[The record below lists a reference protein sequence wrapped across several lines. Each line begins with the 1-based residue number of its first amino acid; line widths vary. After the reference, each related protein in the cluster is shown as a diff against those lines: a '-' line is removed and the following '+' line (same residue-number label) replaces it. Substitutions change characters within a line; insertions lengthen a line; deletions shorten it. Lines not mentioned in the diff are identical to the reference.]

1 MSLEGYVEKRVLFR
15 VHAPGRRIA
24 ELVVVVENVP
34 GALAKVSGLMAE
46 MGINIL
52 TNLGMAK
59 AFEKEA
65 VWSSFIDLTDTG
77 LEVEDVVERLRKL
90 DVVLDV
96 KCSEEVG
103 ELLVDTLHFPVMLDR
118 DRHVLL
124 RVETFGKAFGRLFDI
139 FGSGAVTII
148 YQMGRE
154 SGMSKAEKVM
164 REYGL
169 KGVDALRVILK
180 ERVAKGWCI
189 PEIEVFNEKK
199 NEAVIKVYE
208 LFECLPFKGKLKEP
222 RSHLARGYIA
232 GVFKAIFGVDC
243 MVTET
248 ECLAKGDPYCR
259 FIVTQH
265 PGKQEGIY
273 SP

>member
-1 MSLEGYVEKRVLFR
+1 MSLEDYVEKEVLFR
-15 VHAPGRRIA
+15 VHAPGRRVA
-24 ELVVVVENVP
+24 ELIVVVENVP
-34 GALAKVSGLMAE
+34 GALARVSGLMAE

-59 AFEKEA
+59 AFEREA

-96 KCSEEVG
+96 KYSEEVG

-139 FGSGAVTII
+139 FGSGAATII

-164 REYGL
+164 RECGL
-169 KGVDALRVILK
+169 KGIDALRVILK

-189 PEIEVFNEKK
+189 PEIEVFDEKK

-222 RSHLARGYIA
+222 RSHFFRGYLEGA
-232 GVFKAIFGVDC
+232 FKALFKTEYTAI
-243 MVTET
+243 ET

-259 FIVTQH
+259 FMIV
-265 PGKQEGIY
+265 GKA
-273 SP
+273 